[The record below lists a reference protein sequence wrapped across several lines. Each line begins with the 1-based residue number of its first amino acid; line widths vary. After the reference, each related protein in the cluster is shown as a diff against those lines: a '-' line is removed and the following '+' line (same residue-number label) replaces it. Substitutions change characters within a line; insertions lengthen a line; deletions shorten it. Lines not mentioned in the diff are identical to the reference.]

1 MHKILYILLFLCIA
15 LTADAQKRPP
25 KEKNK
30 QTRENA
36 VDIKEAQRKQRE
48 SQYLD
53 HREHIR
59 DLQDKKTLKRMKKNL
74 RRAERHSQ
82 GKSIP
87 WHKRLFHKRR
97 V

>member
-1 MHKILYILLFLCIA
+1 MRKIVYIIFFLSIA
-15 LTADAQKRPP
+15 ITADAQKKPP

-59 DLQDKKTLKRMKKNL
+59 DIQDKETQKRMKKNL
-74 RRAERHSQ
+74 RRAEKHSQ
-82 GKSIP
+82 GKSVP
-87 WHKRLFHKRR
+87 WYKRLFRKRR